1 MFKNRLY
8 NLKAYRKDREEL
20 RDAALENPLYF
31 KEVINLAFDLS
42 NKSHYK
48 ACWVLELICE
58 KQLEAIFPY
67 LDRYCDTLSLYNN
80 ESAIRPIAKIM
91 VFLIHNYH
99 KKLSESQIQ
108 QFIETSFD
116 WLISDTKVAAKAYA
130 MEVLFELGKHH
141 QWIHQELKQ
150 IITQDYSKHSAGYK
164 ARARMILKEINH

>member
-31 KEVINLAFDLS
+31 EEVIRLAFTTSD
-42 NKSHYK
+42 KEHYK

-58 KQLEAIFPY
+58 KQLDVIYPY
-67 LDRYCDTLSLYNN
+67 LKEFCNTLPLYNN

-91 VFLIHNYH
+91 VFLTH
-99 KKLSESQIQ
+99 KYREKLSESQIQ

-130 MEVLFELGKHH
+130 MEILFELGKHYD
-141 QWIHQELKQ
+141 WIHPELKQ

-164 ARARMILKEINH
+164 ARARMILKEINP